1 MDLHIRKLTA
11 IRSDEVI
18 FTRAISIGC
27 GACAIRLDAI
37 RPRDAIVTND
47 LLAVNVQCK
56 YGFHLTLAVK
66 DLIACQGERP
76 LLIALD
82 LYPIVGEQVRPVERG
97 LRALRC
103 LALVLGKSGP
113 DSART
118 PTSPTSSSSST
129 PAAHSALRFIVVI
142 LSSTP
147 GESSA
152 RRWGQ

>member
-1 MDLHIRKLTA
+1 M
-11 IRSDEVI
+11 I

-56 YGFHLTLAVK
+56 DLLHLTLAVK

-76 LLIALD
+76 LLISLD
-82 LYPIVGEQVRPVERG
+82 FNPILGEQLRPVERG

-103 LALVLGKSGP
+103 LALVLSISGP
-113 DSART
+113 DSQD
-118 PTSPTSSSSST
+118 S
-129 PAAHSALRFIVVI
+129 H
-142 LSSTP
+142 
-147 GESSA
+147 ESYE
-152 RRWGQ
+152 